1 MLIEKKLA
9 FRTLCYLARSPTIN
23 FYRKMSYTF
32 RISQGFQWCQHRRY
46 IAAIRNR
53 SSFGIRLQYLY
64 FLDGGKT
71 CAILDISTG
80 DQRIGNV
87 DITGFDGV

>member
-1 MLIEKKLA
+1 MQFDQSAYMFHI
-9 FRTLCYLARSPTIN
+9 
-23 FYRKMSYTF
+23 SYGLQW
-32 RISQGFQWCQHRRY
+32 RQGRRY
-46 IAAIRNR
+46 IADSTTITQPVI
-53 SSFGIRLQYLY
+53 SLQYLY